1 MNVSIILI
9 GCALLPISLHNTYY
23 NISYNLSLVRAQK
36 IVPSMSQ
43 DDAENEGF
51 QRDAVDVTSERN
63 EETPMGSMNSVDSV
77 DGSANVS
84 NSILPGSIV
93 LPPAITKGGRPEEAS
108 IDPCIVLTQS
118 SSSAV
123 VKSIHERGRSK
134 ILKKSKV

>member
-1 MNVSIILI
+1 
-9 GCALLPISLHNTYY
+9 
-23 NISYNLSLVRAQK
+23 
-36 IVPSMSQ
+36 
-43 DDAENEGF
+43 
-51 QRDAVDVTSERN
+51 
-63 EETPMGSMNSVDSV
+63 MGSVDSV
-77 DGSANVS
+77 DSVHGSANFS

-123 VKSIHERGRSK
+123 VKSIHERGRPK

>member
-9 GCALLPISLHNTYY
+9 GCALLLISLHNTYY
-23 NISYNLSLVRAQK
+23 NISYTLSLVRAQK
-36 IVPSMSQ
+36 IVQTTSQ
-43 DDAENEGF
+43 NDAENEGF
-51 QRDAVDVTSERN
+51 QRDAVDVTSERK
-63 EETPMGSMNSVDSV
+63 EETPMGSMDSVDSV
-77 DGSANVS
+77 NESANIS

-123 VKSIHERGRSK
+123 VKSIHERERPK
-134 ILKKSKV
+134 IHNKSKV

>member
-1 MNVSIILI
+1 MNVSIILK
-9 GCALLPISLHNTYY
+9 GCALLSISLHNTYY
-23 NISYNLSLVRAQK
+23 DISYNLALVVAKK
-36 IVPSMSQ
+36 IVQTTSQ

-51 QRDAVDVTSERN
+51 QRDAVDVTSERK
-63 EETPMGSMNSVDSV
+63 EETSMGSMDSVDSV
-77 DGSANVS
+77 DGSANVP

-123 VKSIHERGRSK
+123 VKSIHERERPK
-134 ILKKSKV
+134 IHNKSKV

>member
-1 MNVSIILI
+1 MIVSIILI

-23 NISYNLSLVRAQK
+23 NISYTLSLVRAQK
-36 IVPSMSQ
+36 IVQTTSQ
-43 DDAENEGF
+43 NDAENEGF
-51 QRDAVDVTSERN
+51 QRDAVDVTSEIK

-77 DGSANVS
+77 DGSANVT

-123 VKSIHERGRSK
+123 VKSIHERGRPK
-134 ILKKSKV
+134 IKSKV